1 MSKIKIAGIMLFG
14 IVALGAIGFGL
25 SQTSV
30 ASAALEI
37 PAGAITQTLAHFN
50 GFGPGAGLSDYID
63 QATIDEVIAGALGIT
78 VEELD
83 AARAEGQSV
92 ADLAEELGVDIADV
106 NAAVQ
111 AAKEEA
117 LAAAVENGDITQAQA
132 DRLLAGG
139 GRGGRLFGGLEV
151 RGSHGFLTPEA
162 QEAAIAE
169 ALGMTVDELEAA
181 RTEGQSLAEIAAAQ
195 DVDMADVRDAVEAAR
210 EQAIADAVASGEITQ
225 AQADALLSGEPLR
238 LDFSSIFDSEAEQ
251 AAIAD
256 ALGLTVEELEA
267 AQAEGVHIFDL
278 AAQQDVDMAD
288 VQAAVEAYR
297 AEALQA
303 AVDAG
308 TITQAQ
314 ADAILSQEGCLGGLG
329 GFAGPG
335 GPRGGHRHGGMRG
348 GMPGFGFGLDTDL
361 DSSAAP
367 TSPSLFSFPSLNG

>member
-1 MSKIKIAGIMLFG
+1 MSKIKIAGIMLTG
-14 IVALGAIGFGL
+14 MVALGAIGYGL

-50 GFGPGAGLSDYID
+50 GFGPGAGLSEFVD
-63 QATIDEVIAGALGIT
+63 QAVIDEAIAAALGIT

-83 AARAEGQSV
+83 AARADGQTV
-92 ADLAEELGVDIADV
+92 ADLAEELGVDMADV

-117 LAAAVENGDITQAQA
+117 LAAAVANGDITQAQA

-139 GRGGRLFGGLEV
+139 GRLFGNFEV

-169 ALGMTVDELEAA
+169 SLGMTVEELEAA
-181 RTEGQSLAEIAAAQ
+181 RAEGQSLAEIAAAQ
-195 DVDMADVRDAVEAAR
+195 DVDMADVQDAVEAAR
-210 EQAIADAVASGEITQ
+210 EQAIADAVTNGEITQ
-225 AQADALLSGEPLR
+225 EQADALLSGEPFHLN
-238 LDFSSIFDSEAEQ
+238 LSTIFDPAAEQ

-288 VQAAVEAYR
+288 VQAAIEAYR
-297 AEALQA
+297 AEAVQA

-314 ADAILSQEGCLGGLG
+314 ADRILSQEGCLGGLG
-329 GFAGPG
+329 GPGGPG
-335 GPRGGHRHGGMRG
+335 GGRHHGGMRG
-348 GMPGFGFGLDTDL
+348 GMRGFGFDFGLDNDL
-361 DSSAAP
+361 DSGAAP
-367 TSPSLFSFPSLNG
+367 SFFFSESLNG

>member
-225 AQADALLSGEPLR
+225 VQADALLSGEPLR

-348 GMPGFGFGLDTDL
+348 EMPGFGFGLDTDL